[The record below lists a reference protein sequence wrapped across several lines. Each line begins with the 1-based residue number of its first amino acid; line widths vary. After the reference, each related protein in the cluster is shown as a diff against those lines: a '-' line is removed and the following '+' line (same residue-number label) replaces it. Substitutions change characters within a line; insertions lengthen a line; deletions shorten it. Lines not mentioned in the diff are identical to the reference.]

1 MEIQFYDV
9 KTRQKVG
16 VPTSRVRRARRDR
29 PTKDGRTRTTYA
41 LRGDHDGRTLTKFCS
56 KADWESLDV
65 PEE

>member
-16 VPTSRVRRARRDR
+16 VPTSRVRRARMDR
-29 PTKDGRTRTTYA
+29 PTKDGGIRTTYA

-56 KADWESLDV
+56 KADWEGLDV